1 VYRPAR
7 AEKSCASDRLER
19 ARRGKEAADRRTGVR
34 RFVVVAS
41 ALALG
46 MQAMPVQAQTIASKI
61 ELLGAPASL
70 EFTGLRMREQNG
82 LLNVQAELTN
92 RDNRQHTAYYRVKW
106 MDETGFQVWDDEPW
120 KPLLPSSRPA
130 RIAGWPRL
138 MSKSRWAA

>member
-1 VYRPAR
+1 MNIKHAMR
-7 AEKSCASDRLER
+7 AGAL
-19 ARRGKEAADRRTGVR
+19 
-34 RFVVVAS
+34 AS

-46 MQAMPVQAQTIASKI
+46 MPTMPAQAQTIASKI

-120 KPLLPSSRPA
+120 KPLLVNGEQKLTLQMVSPTTKA
-130 RIAGWPRL
+130 RDFAIQFSATINKSLSTSDAPL
-138 MSKSRWAA
+138 MGR